1 MSSETEAYEKAQLV
15 LDAIYDYMYA
25 IELHINVKKSCYMQ
39 FRWEYSN
46 KERLVCARTDRTYDN
61 LLSLKLCNKKLKRSQ
76 KSNSSELLLMKN
88 GSGRI
93 ILIIYNRN

>member
-15 LDAIYDYMYA
+15 LDAMYDYMYA

-46 KERLVCARTDRTYDN
+46 KERLVCARTDN